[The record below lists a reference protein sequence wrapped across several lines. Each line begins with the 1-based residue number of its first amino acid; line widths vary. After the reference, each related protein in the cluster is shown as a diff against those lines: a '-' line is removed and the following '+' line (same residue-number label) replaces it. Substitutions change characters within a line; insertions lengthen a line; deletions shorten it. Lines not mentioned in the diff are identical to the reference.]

1 MKDKEITRL
10 QAKLDKMEKEV
21 EKLRGAQKPAKAAPA
36 KKAAAKTAK
45 ATTKTTAKKTTD
57 K

>member
-45 ATTKTTAKKTTD
+45 ATAKPAAKKTTD